1 MLSSAMA
8 SCVIF
13 ANPTSKP
20 QNLSSR
26 KLPET
31 VSLDKKERQREL
43 EREKTE
49 KNRERERDF
58 NSSKYLWSGEKP
70 LSQLKVVKN
79 ASLDKYTQAFP
90 LPRYL

>member
-1 MLSSAMA
+1 MA
-8 SCVIF
+8 SCMIF

-31 VSLDKKERQREL
+31 VSLDKKERQREI

-49 KNRERERDF
+49 KNRERNF

-79 ASLDKYTQAFP
+79 TSLDKYTQASP
-90 LPRYL
+90 SQGTY

>member
-8 SCVIF
+8 SCMIF

-49 KNRERERDF
+49 KNRERNF
-58 NSSKYLWSGEKP
+58 NSSKYLWSGEKL

>member
-1 MLSSAMA
+1 MA
-8 SCVIF
+8 SCMIF

-31 VSLDKKERQREL
+31 VSLNKKERQREI

-49 KNRERERDF
+49 KNREISIQASACRQGR
-58 NSSKYLWSGEKP
+58 NHYRN
-70 LSQLKVVKN
+70 LK
-79 ASLDKYTQAFP
+79 
-90 LPRYL
+90 

>member
-1 MLSSAMA
+1 MFSSTMA
-8 SCVIF
+8 SCMIF
-13 ANPTSKP
+13 ANPASKP

-31 VSLDKKERQREL
+31 VSLDKKERQRERD
-43 EREKTE
+43 REKTE

-70 LSQLKVVKN
+70 LSQLIVKN
-79 ASLDKYTQAFP
+79 TSLGKYTQAFP
-90 LPRYL
+90 LTRYL

>member
-1 MLSSAMA
+1 MA
-8 SCVIF
+8 SCMIF

-31 VSLDKKERQREL
+31 VSLDKKERERDRKREDREKQREI
-43 EREKTE
+43 
-49 KNRERERDF
+49 DF

-70 LSQLKVVKN
+70 LLQLKLVKN
-79 ASLDKYTQAFP
+79 TSLGKNTQTFL